1 MTIYTSLYHFT
12 LAKTDAKKKKKQ
24 HLWGCLKIR
33 YRVPC
38 DALSTRGDA
47 ELKASQY
54 GTRYLLS
61 ILFLFF
67 KNKTLIQSFHT

>member
-12 LAKTDAKKKKKQ
+12 LAKTDAKKKKKKAPVGM
-24 HLWGCLKIR
+24 LR

-47 ELKASQY
+47 
-54 GTRYLLS
+54 
-61 ILFLFF
+61 
-67 KNKTLIQSFHT
+67 

>member
-12 LAKTDAKKKKKQ
+12 LAKTDAKKKKAPVGM
-24 HLWGCLKIR
+24 LR

-47 ELKASQY
+47 
-54 GTRYLLS
+54 
-61 ILFLFF
+61 
-67 KNKTLIQSFHT
+67 